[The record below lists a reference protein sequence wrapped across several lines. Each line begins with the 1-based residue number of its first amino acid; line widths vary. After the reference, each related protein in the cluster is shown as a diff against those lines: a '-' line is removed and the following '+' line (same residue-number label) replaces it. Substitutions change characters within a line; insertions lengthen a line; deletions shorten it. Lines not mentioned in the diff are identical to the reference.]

1 MLRPVWGTTGRT
13 PARRQRLLCGF
24 GLPRGRL
31 QRTTDRGRFLSIAPQ
46 HIRTARR
53 TNSKG
58 SERPVPTH
66 SGRTRTRG

>member
-31 QRTTDRGRFLSIAPQ
+31 QRTTVRGRNWTVTTVRTGAGRPQ
-46 HIRTARR
+46 AVL
-53 TNSKG
+53 K
-58 SERPVPTH
+58 
-66 SGRTRTRG
+66 